1 MRSLPML
8 LLVGTLSAAC
18 TYTGPTHVY
27 PTLGDANAQNEA
39 VMIIDPN
46 PPGAQ
51 NTDIP
56 MDGKRAVGAYV
67 RYETDTVEPPVSLR
81 TTSSVSGGGV

>member
-1 MRSLPML
+1 MPSLPL
-8 LLVGTLSAAC
+8 LLLAGALLAAC
-18 TYTGPTHVY
+18 TFSGPNHVY
-27 PTLGDANAQNEA
+27 PTYADADAQNSA
-39 VMIIDPN
+39 VMVIDPN

-67 RYETDTVEPPVSLR
+67 RYETDTVEPPVALR

>member
-1 MRSLPML
+1 MRSLPL
-8 LLVGTLSAAC
+8 FLLVGASLAAC
-18 TYTGPTHVY
+18 TFTGPNHVY
-27 PTLGDANAQNEA
+27 PTHADADAQNSA
-39 VMIIDPN
+39 VMIVDPN

-67 RYETDTVEPPVSLR
+67 RYETDTVEPPVMLE
-81 TTSSVSGGGV
+81 TTSSTSGGGV

>member
-1 MRSLPML
+1 ML
-8 LLVGTLSAAC
+8 LLAGMLLAAC
-18 TYTGPTHVY
+18 NFTGPNHVY
-27 PTLGDANAQNEA
+27 PTYADANAQNEA
-39 VMIIDPN
+39 VMIIDPH

-67 RYETDTVEPPVSLR
+67 RYETDTVEPPVTLE